1 MKKQVDYVIIE
12 GWFLNDFKKDVKEK
26 LEEGYVCVG
35 GCTQIKDD
43 GEKLFLQ
50 AMVKYED

>member
-12 GWFLNDFKKDVKEK
+12 GMFPFDLRQNVKEK